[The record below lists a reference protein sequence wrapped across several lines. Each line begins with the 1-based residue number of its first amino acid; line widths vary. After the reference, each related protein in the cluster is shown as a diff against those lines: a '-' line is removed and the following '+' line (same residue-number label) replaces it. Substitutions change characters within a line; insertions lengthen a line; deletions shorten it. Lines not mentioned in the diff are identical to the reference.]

1 MSEKS
6 AAIEKQAASSTGKGI
21 ACMVAAGFMVSLQDA
36 VTKWLT
42 GGYPV
47 GEVIFIRSLFVYLP
61 VVLFVWR
68 EGGVRCLKTRRP
80 GAQVLC
86 CLFTVIATGLFVLS
100 LSLLPLAEATAATF
114 TGPIF
119 VTALAFPLLGER
131 VGRHRWS
138 AVVIG
143 FAGVLLMLRPTG
155 AAVQWAI
162 LIPVCAAFSGA
173 LRDIVT
179 RRLTIDESTIAIL
192 FYSNLAI
199 TVLALFTLPFGWR
212 LPTAGDTALFAA
224 AGFLLGIAYYLWI
237 QAFRF
242 SEVTV
247 VMPFKYT
254 MVIWAAALGYLVWGD
269 LPDRFVIAGAALV
282 VASGLYI
289 LHRETSQRS
298 RRPGE
303 GVM

>member
-1 MSEKS
+1 MSEEPAVKDKR
-6 AAIEKQAASSTGKGI
+6 AVPSTGKGM
-21 ACMVAAGFMVSLQDA
+21 ACMVAAGFMISLQDA

-42 GGYPV
+42 GSYPI
-47 GEVIFIRSLFVYLP
+47 GEVIFIRSLFVHLP
-61 VVLFVWR
+61 VAWFVWR

-80 GAQVLC
+80 GAQALC
-86 CLFTVIATGLFVLS
+86 CLFTVIATVLFVLS

-114 TGPIF
+114 TSPIF

-131 VGRHRWS
+131 AGWHRWL

-155 AAVQWAI
+155 AAVQWTI

-173 LRDIVT
+173 LRDIIT
-179 RRLTIDESTIAIL
+179 RWLTVDESTIAIL

-199 TVLALFTLPFGWR
+199 TVLALFTLPFEWR
-212 LPTAGDTALFAA
+212 LPTAGDIALFAVT
-224 AGFLLGIAYYLWI
+224 GFLLGFAYYLWI

-247 VMPFKYT
+247 VMPFKYI
-254 MVIWAAALGYLVWGD
+254 MVVWAAALGYLVWGD
-269 LPDRFVIAGAALV
+269 LPDRFVVVGAALV

-289 LHRETSQRS
+289 LHREKLWRL
-298 RRPGE
+298 RPPRE
-303 GVM
+303 GVI

>member
-1 MSEKS
+1 MSEEPAVTDKRVTP
-6 AAIEKQAASSTGKGI
+6 STGNGI
-21 ACMVAAGFMVSLQDA
+21 ACMVAAGFMISLQDA

-42 GGYPV
+42 GSYPV

-61 VVLFVWR
+61 VAWFVWR
-68 EGGVRCLKTRRP
+68 EGGVRCLKIHRP
-80 GAQVLC
+80 GAQALC
-86 CLFTVIATGLFVLS
+86 CLFTVVATGLYVFS

-114 TGPIF
+114 TSPIF
-119 VTALAFPLLGER
+119 VTILAFPLLGER

-138 AVVIG
+138 AVLIG

-155 AAVQWAI
+155 TAVQWAI

-179 RRLTIDESTIAIL
+179 RRLTVDESTIAIL

-199 TVLALFTLPFGWR
+199 TVLALFTLPFEWR

-224 AGFLLGIAYYLWI
+224 AGFLLGFAYYLWI

-254 MVIWAAALGYLVWGD
+254 MVVWAAALGYLVWGD
-269 LPDRFVIAGAALV
+269 LPDRFVVAGAALV

-289 LHRETSQRS
+289 LRREMLWRL

-303 GVM
+303 GAI